1 MRGMEKLRELSEHRR
16 LLALL
21 MLPVALGAGVLAG
34 VWWFLP
40 PPAAKAPTANQLPAL
55 AAPSPGFEVQVSGA
69 VVHPGIYFV
78 PPGSRGWTA
87 VQMAGGLAPNAN
99 PNQLPNLAQT
109 LKDGSIIKVP
119 AVTSRAAVPVSQKV
133 NLNTATADQ
142 LAVVPGFSS
151 QFAQVVVQYR
161 DQAGGFTS
169 VTQLRT
175 VLGMD
180 PAALAEARP
189 YLVL

>member
-1 MRGMEKLRELSEHRR
+1 MEKLRELSEHRR

-21 MLPVALGAGVLAG
+21 VVPVAAGVAVLAG

-40 PPAAKAPTANQLPAL
+40 QPGPRTPTAAQLPAL
-55 AAPSPGFEVQVSGA
+55 LAPSPGFEVQVSGA

-87 VQMAGGLAPNAN
+87 LQLAGGLAADAN
-99 PNQLPNLAQT
+99 PNQLPNLAQK

-119 AVTSRAAVPVSQKV
+119 AVTSSAKVPASEKV
-133 NLNTATADQ
+133 NLNTAGAAQ
-142 LAVVPGFSS
+142 LAAVPGFSA
-151 QFAQVVVQYR
+151 QFAEEVVQYR

-169 VTQLRT
+169 LTQLQS

>member
-1 MRGMEKLRELSEHRR
+1 MERLRELSEHRR

-21 MLPVALGAGVLAG
+21 ILPAALGAGLLAG
-34 VWWFLP
+34 FWWFLP
-40 PPAAKAPTANQLPAL
+40 PPAARTPTANQLPAL

-69 VVHPGIYFV
+69 VLHPGIYFV

-87 VQMAGGLAPNAN
+87 LQMAGGLAANAN
-99 PNQLPNLAQT
+99 PNQLPNLAQK

-119 AVTSRAAVPVSQKV
+119 AITSGTSVPASEKV
-133 NLNTATADQ
+133 NLNSATAAQ
-142 LAVVPGFSS
+142 LASVPGFST
-151 QFAQVVVQYR
+151 QFAEVVVQYR

-169 VTQLRT
+169 IAQLT
-175 VLGMD
+175 SVLGMD
-180 PAALAEARP
+180 PAAYAEAKP